1 MISRHKVGVE
11 AARGR
16 SYVGAARAAII
27 FLFWILLILAQLGV
41 FLVVHEETDKLV
53 KSLPRKARFFETG
66 SLHASPNQDQP
77 VNIDGGDPDAVY
89 EDDKRIIHTVFSSAV
104 LFCYNSLSLNLIVVT
119 LIHLL
124 GHTCPGICLES
135 INQPPVGGPRLPP
148 GWLQYPYT
156 IPLLNVEGNLYSMP
170 FGFCL
175 VNCENLHAMAGEK
188 GRYFL
193 LL

>member
-66 SLHASPNQDQP
+66 SLQASPNQDQP

-89 EDDKRIIHTVFSSAV
+89 EDDKRIIHT
-104 LFCYNSLSLNLIVVT
+104 
-119 LIHLL
+119 
-124 GHTCPGICLES
+124 
-135 INQPPVGGPRLPP
+135 GPN
-148 GWLQYPYT
+148 
-156 IPLLNVEGNLYSMP
+156 PLHN
-170 FGFCL
+170 
-175 VNCENLHAMAGEK
+175 
-188 GRYFL
+188 
-193 LL
+193 